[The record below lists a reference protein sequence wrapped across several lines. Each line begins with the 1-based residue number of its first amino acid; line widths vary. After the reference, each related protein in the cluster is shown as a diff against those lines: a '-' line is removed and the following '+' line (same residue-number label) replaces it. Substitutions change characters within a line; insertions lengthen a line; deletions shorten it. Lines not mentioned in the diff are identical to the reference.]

1 MIFYVKKDIVFV
13 INENNI
19 YVNPFVDFNVA
30 KTNVKKKKE
39 IVGNYNEE
47 KDAKKVED
55 KNKVID

>member
-1 MIFYVKKDIVFV
+1 M
-13 INENNI
+13 
-19 YVNPFVDFNVA
+19 NPFVDFNVA